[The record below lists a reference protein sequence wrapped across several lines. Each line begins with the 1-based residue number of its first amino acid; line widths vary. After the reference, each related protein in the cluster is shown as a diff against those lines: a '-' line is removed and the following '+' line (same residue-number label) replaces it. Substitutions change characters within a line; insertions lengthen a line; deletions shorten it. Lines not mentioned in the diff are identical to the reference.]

1 MGLGTGVELEWS
13 IVYHSLLKS
22 GMTPAA
28 AKKRNPKLKAYSES
42 VAKDAKSAVSHVEE
56 IIGTSNLQYA
66 FHSDEY
72 KGGIPGNPEPK
83 TDLVYAV
90 PKKLYKCSVKMRG
103 GIQLASGQGA
113 STALTFRRVVDN
125 MKLTT
130 AKKRIINQLIDDIES
145 MPTRLLSERNVDRIK
160 KGGKAKLI
168 NEFFSS
174 GKTIKKDKSYEFWLA
189 NNKEQLM
196 GDLLGFFENNP
207 DFVFKL
213 VHEAMTGQLVFRGAM
228 KDAAA
233 NYMLTPDMFGPINNA
248 YVRKIMPR
256 TTVDI
261 RAKSR
266 SGITSLA
273 FRFDVR

>member
-28 AKKRNPKLKAYSES
+28 AKGRNPKLKAYGAS
-42 VAKDAKSAVSHVEE
+42 VARDAKSAVSHVETV
-56 IIGTSNLQYA
+56 IGKSNLQYA

-90 PKKLYKCSVKMRG
+90 PRKLYKCSVKMRG

-125 MKLTT
+125 MRLTPV
-130 AKKRIINQLIDDIES
+130 KRRTINQLIDDIES

-160 KGGKAKLI
+160 KTGKAKLI
-168 NEFFSS
+168 NEFLSS

-189 NNKEQLM
+189 NNKDQLM

-233 NYMLTPDMFGPINNA
+233 NYMLTPDMFGPINNT

-256 TTVDI
+256 TSVDI